1 MPYSGPDDPDIP
13 DNVPES
19 DKEQFV
25 AAFNSALESCQDGD
39 VEPEG
44 DQDCESYA
52 FAVAYAAI
60 KKEEAKAMPN
70 TKNKLRNSFRKLAD
84 EFYSMFVTPEKRAA
98 SLDDLLWSIVDQV
111 YNRSPMAW
119 VNGFYMDGENMFV
132 VIADDGKLYKAG
144 ISFSDNEATLDE
156 EWQEVVIE
164 FVPRDQKIVSTG
176 IQTVVENKR
185 LEYTTIFRNKDDRY
199 RWISVSCSAVLNRS
213 GAIDSRDLMDSFIE
227 AIASGAEYPM
237 RDFYHL
243 GEQFRTGQTDFVAR
257 EGYLLITSGLYDEDN
272 ELAEQEIEARLKD
285 PDYWG
290 DSIEFVATEE
300 PEQLEVMD
308 GVELTVYNKGV
319 LMAISTLPEENAA
332 ALFTSQT
339 NLEEVTRMNDN
350 EFAALV
356 KLYDDDEEKA
366 QAFLDGIAPTNDK
379 VKNEKLVAR
388 NSKEPEVDPETE
400 TPDETVESDEEEV
413 EVEAEGED
421 EIVTELEIDE
431 ETLPALRD
439 AIFVDERFQALL
451 ETPALIVAL
460 AGEVSTFSDQLAER
474 DATIKELSDRLDG
487 IERSDDE
494 KKKEWSQDI
503 GEKARNLVNVNY
515 RPRDDKDSDKEKDP
529 VSDVKEHT
537 DKILERVPK
546 Y

>member
-1 MPYSGPDDPDIP
+1 MPD
-13 DNVPES
+13 
-19 DKEQFV
+19 
-25 AAFNSALESCQDGD
+25 
-39 VEPEG
+39 
-44 DQDCESYA
+44 
-52 FAVAYAAI
+52 
-60 KKEEAKAMPN
+60 
-70 TKNKLRNSFRKLAD
+70 TKNKLRDSFQKFAS
-84 EFYSMFVTPEKRAA
+84 EFHKMFVSEEKRAA

-119 VNGFYMDGENMFV
+119 VNGFYMEGENMFV

-164 FVPRDQKIVSTG
+164 FVPRDQKTVSFG

-185 LEYTTIFRNKDDRY
+185 SEYTTIFRNKDDRY

-213 GAIDSRDLMDSFIE
+213 GAIDSRDLMDSFIK
-227 AIASGAEYPM
+227 AIETGAEYPI
-237 RDFYHL
+237 RDFFHL
-243 GEQFRTGQTDFVAR
+243 GEQFRTGQADFVAR

-272 ELAEQEIEARLKD
+272 ELADREIKARLKD

-319 LMAISTLPEENAA
+319 LVGISTLPEENAA

-339 NLEEVTRMNDN
+339 NLEEVTRMNDR

-366 QAFLDGIAPTNDK
+366 QAFLDGIEPTNRK
-379 VKNEKLVAR
+379 VEDEKLVAR
-388 NSKEPEVDPETE
+388 NSKDPEVDPETE
-400 TPDETVESDEEEV
+400 DPDETAESDEDDV
-413 EVEAEGED
+413 EVEAKGED
-421 EIVTELEIDE
+421 EVVTELEIDE

-439 AIFVDERFQALL
+439 AIFDDERFQALL

-460 AGEVSTFSDQLAER
+460 AGESSSFADQLAER
-474 DATIKELSDRLDG
+474 DATIQELSDRLDG

-503 GEKARNLVNVNY
+503 GEKARNLVNVTY
-515 RPRDDKDSDKEKDP
+515 RPKRDKDNDDEAP
-529 VSDVKEHT
+529 VSDVDARVE
-537 DKILERVPK
+537 KILEVVPK

>member
-1 MPYSGPDDPDIP
+1 MPYTDVDQLP
-13 DNVPES
+13 DNVPDE
-19 DKEQFV
+19 DKEQFM
-25 AAFNSALESCQDGD
+25 AAFNAAFASCEDGD
-39 VEPEG
+39 VEPED

-60 KKEEAKAMPN
+60 KKEESQAMPD

-84 EFYSMFVTPEKRAA
+84 EIHSMFVTPEKRATN
-98 SLDDLLWSIVDQV
+98 LDDLLWSIYEQV
-111 YNRSPMAW
+111 YNQAPMAW
-119 VNGFYMDGENMFV
+119 VNGFYMENDKMFV

-144 ISFSDNEATLDE
+144 IAFSNEEATLDE
-156 EWQEVVIE
+156 EWQEVVID
-164 FVPRDQKIVSTG
+164 FVPRSKEEIDVVRAI
-176 IQTVVENKR
+176 VENKR
-185 LEYTTIFRNKDDRY
+185 SEKTTIIRNKDGRY

-213 GAIDSRDLMDSFIE
+213 GSIDSRDLMDSFIA
-227 AIASGAEYPM
+227 AIDSGAEYPI
-237 RDFYHL
+237 RDFFHL
-243 GEQFRTGQTDFVAR
+243 GEEFRTGQTDFVAR

-272 ELAEQEIEARLKD
+272 ELAELEVKARLKD

-300 PEQLEVMD
+300 PEEMEVMD
-308 GVELTVYNKGV
+308 GVDLTVYNKGV

-339 NLEEVTRMNDN
+339 NLEEVARMNER

-366 QAFLDGIAPTNDK
+366 QAFLDSIEPTNRKIDD
-379 VKNEKLVAR
+379 EDLVAR
-388 NSKEPEVDPETE
+388 NSEKPEADPETE
-400 TPDETVESDEEEV
+400 TPDEADEPDEDEDTD
-413 EVEAEGED
+413 EPGGD

-439 AIFVDERFQALL
+439 AIFDDERFQALL

-474 DATIKELSDRLDG
+474 DATIQELSDRLDG

-503 GEKARNLVNVNY
+503 GEKARNLVNATY
-515 RPRDDKDSDKEKDP
+515 RPKRDKDADDKDEP
-529 VSDVKEHT
+529 VSDVEEHVKEVLK
-537 DKILERVPK
+537 KIPN

>member
-25 AAFNSALESCQDGD
+25 GAFNSALESCQVGD
-39 VEPEG
+39 VEPED

-60 KKEEAKAMPN
+60 KKEESKAMPN
-70 TKNKLRNSFRKLAD
+70 KKSLFEQFQD
-84 EFYSMFVTPEKRAA
+84 VVTQVTNLFSEPEKRAVN
-98 SLDDLLWSIVDQV
+98 LDDLLWGVYDQV
-111 YNRSPMAW
+111 YERSPWAW
-119 VNGFYMDGENMFV
+119 INGFYMENEEMFV

-144 ISFSDNEATLDE
+144 ITFSDEEATRDE
-156 EWQEVVIE
+156 EWQEVVID
-164 FVPRDQKIVSTG
+164 FVPRSKEEIDAFRSI
-176 IQTVVENKR
+176 VENKR
-185 LEYTTIFRNKDDRY
+185 SEETTIWRNKDGRY

-213 GAIDSRDLMDSFIE
+213 GSIDSRDLMDSFIA

-257 EGYLLITSGLYDEDN
+257 EDYLLITSGLYDEDN
-272 ELAEQEIEARLKD
+272 ELAEQEIAARLKD

-300 PEQLEVMD
+300 PEALEVMD

-366 QAFLDGIAPTNDK
+366 QAFMDSIAPTNRK
-379 VKNEKLVAR
+379 VEDEKLVAR
-388 NSKEPEVDPETE
+388 NSKDPEVDPETE
-400 TPDETVESDEEEV
+400 TPGEADEPEEDD
-413 EVEAEGED
+413 VEAETEGED
-421 EIVTELEIDE
+421 EVVTELEIDE
-431 ETLPALRD
+431 KTLPALRD
-439 AIFVDERFQALL
+439 AIFDDERFQALL

-460 AGEVSTFSDQLAER
+460 AGEVSSFSDQLAER
-474 DATIKELSDRLDG
+474 DATIQELSDRLDG
-487 IERSDDE
+487 VELSDDE
-494 KKKEWSQDI
+494 KKEEWSQDI
-503 GEKARNLVNVNY
+503 GEKARDIVKITY
-515 RPRDDKDSDKEKDP
+515 RAKVDKDTDEEEDP
-529 VSDVKEHT
+529 VSDSDERANEVLK
-537 DKILERVPK
+537 KIPN